1 MEDIVNDEVLARA
14 LLDSDRKPL
23 VVVWCPQH
31 QHRTGKAYWLPDG
44 DRLAIRGWKMRW
56 ATFPLA
62 PEFDTDGVHIDMRCS
77 CGTSNV
83 NRVQVRETARAALA
97 DRETRTIVANWT
109 FRPVVKRRPAGPSG
123 T

>member
-1 MEDIVNDEVLARA
+1 MANIVNDEVLARA
-14 LLDSDRKPL
+14 LLDSNRKPL
-23 VVVWCPQH
+23 VVVWCPKR

-62 PEFDTDGVHIDMRCS
+62 PDFDKDGVHIDMRCA

-83 NRVQVRETARAALA
+83 NRVQVRETANAALA
-97 DRETRTIVANWT
+97 DGKTGVLIATWS
-109 FRPVVKRRPAGPSG
+109 FRPVVKRPPAGRAS